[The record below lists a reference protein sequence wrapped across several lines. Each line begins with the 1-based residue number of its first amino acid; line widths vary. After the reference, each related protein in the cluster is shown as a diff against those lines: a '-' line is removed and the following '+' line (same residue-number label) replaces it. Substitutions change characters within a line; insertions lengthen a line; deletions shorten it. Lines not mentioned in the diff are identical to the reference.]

1 MSFIGE
7 TLPDFTVKA
16 YQDGDFHDVSRADMM
31 GHWSILAFYPA
42 DFSFVCP
49 TELGDLQDHYAQFQS
64 HNAEVYSVSEDTEF
78 VHMAWHEQSPTIGKI
93 QYPML
98 ADPAGVLANA
108 LQVRQEASGQTYRA
122 TFIID
127 PEGNI
132 QSYVVNNMGI
142 GRNADEI
149 LRTLEAAQFVA
160 THGDQ
165 VCPANWHPGDKTLTP
180 GADLVGK
187 I

>member
-1 MSFIGE
+1 MSFIGK

-16 YQDGDFHDVSRADMM
+16 YQNGDFHDVSSTDML
-31 GHWSILAFYPA
+31 GHWAILTFYPA

-49 TELGDLQDHYAQFQS
+49 TELGDLQDHYEQFKA

-78 VHMAWHEQSPTIGKI
+78 VHMAWHDQSPTIKKI
-93 QYPML
+93 QFPML

-108 LQVRQEASGQTYRA
+108 LGVRDETSGQAFRG

-127 PEGNI
+127 PEGKI
-132 QSYVVNNMGI
+132 QSYTINNMGI
-142 GRNADEI
+142 GRNAAEF

-160 THGDQ
+160 AHGDQ
-165 VCPANWHPGDKTLTP
+165 VCPANWHPGEKTLKP
-180 GADLVGK
+180 GAALVGK